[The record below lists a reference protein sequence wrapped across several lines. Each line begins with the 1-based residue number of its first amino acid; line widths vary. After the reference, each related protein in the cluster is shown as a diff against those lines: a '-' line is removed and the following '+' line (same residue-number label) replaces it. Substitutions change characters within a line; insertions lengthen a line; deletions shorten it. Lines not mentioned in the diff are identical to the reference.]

1 MKKLLL
7 LLSLILVFLAPLKL
21 LAQPKLDTA
30 SVDRNVV
37 YGMYSGLA
45 LIMDVYYPHNPN
57 GYGIIQISGS
67 GWTRPMGLDARML
80 NHQSHVTADATPMLA
95 AGYTVFTLNHR
106 ATPRFTY
113 PAQVEDVQRAVR
125 FIRYHAD
132 KYQINPDKIGA
143 IGGSSA
149 GHLVSML
156 GLLNGDEF
164 LQDDSPIN
172 QVNAKV
178 QCVVA
183 RAAPSNFLNGQDAN
197 YFLGFREKE
206 RALAGSIEYKI
217 AQAAS
222 PITHVTPDDAPILL
236 AHGDADESVL
246 FEQSESM
253 YQKLQE
259 TGVPSRLLR
268 IEGGGHGFNFSG
280 AKNKPD
286 LAKIYVQWMDKHLRG
301 L

>member
-1 MKKLLL
+1 MPVLGNSPRRTLYIVPHRDRLHLIMKKLLL
-7 LLSLILVFLAPLKL
+7 LFTLFLLCLTPQRL
-21 LAQPKLDTA
+21 LAEPELDA
-30 SVDRNVV
+30 ARVDRNVV

-67 GWTRPMGLDARML
+67 GWTRPLGLDARML
-80 NHQSHVTADATPMLA
+80 NHQAHVVADSTPMLA
-95 AGYTVFTLNHR
+95 VGYTVFTLNHR

-156 GLLNGDEF
+156 GVLNGDEF
-164 LQDDSPIN
+164 PQDDSPIN

-178 QCVVA
+178 QCVIA
-183 RAAPSNFLNGQDAN
+183 RAAPSDFIDGQDAN
-197 YFLGFREKE
+197 YFLGFRERKE
-206 RALAGSIEYKI
+206 PL
-217 AQAAS
+217 
-222 PITHVTPDDAPILL
+222 P
-236 AHGDADESVL
+236 
-246 FEQSESM
+246 
-253 YQKLQE
+253 
-259 TGVPSRLLR
+259 VPLNT
-268 IEGGGHGFNFSG
+268 E
-280 AKNKPD
+280 
-286 LAKIYVQWMDKHLRG
+286 
-301 L
+301 